1 MNNNTGLDG
10 DSLPE
15 VTVREQR
22 GPSVVWLIPLA
33 ALLIGIWLLFQN
45 WYQQGPTITVQFS
58 SAEGIEAGKTEVRY
72 KAVTVG
78 KVKKLKLD
86 DELKY
91 IEAVIEL
98 NKEIGRHLG
107 NDASFWVVRPRVNRS
122 GVSGLSTLFSG
133 SYIGMDPGTNTDD
146 QSFYAGVERPPVLAP
161 AEDGKRF
168 FLVSDSLGS
177 VDMGAPVFY
186 KQLQVGEVINY
197 ELLQDKDQVRLEVFV
212 RAPYFQYV
220 RTNTRFWNASGVELN
235 MNSAGAEFRM
245 ESLVSV
251 LIGGIAFE
259 TPKTLAAGD
268 VSKEGDVFTLHR
280 NFAGAQEKPYKEK
293 LYYVMY
299 FGGSVRGMEVG
310 SAVEFKGIPIGKVE
324 KIDITLDKATLG
336 VRVPVLVSIQPQYFN
351 ETLTAAEGE
360 VVLNK
365 LVAKGMRAKLETVS
379 FLTGQKVIT
388 LSMEKDPPPATIK
401 VTQFYS
407 EFPTTGSAFEDL
419 PLMATEVMASLDEA
433 LAGINKLV
441 NSGKLDKTV
450 DNLNGVLAE
459 AEQAVKAAKEMLK
472 TVDGKTLP
480 SVTQDVNKITVE
492 LSQTLQKLQS
502 SMGNVDRLTAPHSPT
517 QFQLQEML
525 EEVTTASRAVR
536 SLTET
541 LQRQPASLLRGKQ
554 GD

>member
-10 DSLPE
+10 DNLPE

-22 GPSVVWLIPLA
+22 GLSVAWLIPLA
-33 ALLIGIWLLFQN
+33 AVMIGIWLLFQN

-58 SAEGIEAGKTEVRY
+58 SAEGIEPGKTEVRY
-72 KAVTVG
+72 KEVTVG

-86 DELKY
+86 DELKF

-107 NDASFWVVRPRVNRS
+107 NDARFWVVRPRVNRS

-133 SYIGMDPGTNTDD
+133 SYIGMDPGT
-146 QSFYAGVERPPVLAP
+146 
-161 AEDGKRF
+161 KRF

-186 KQLQVGEVINY
+186 KQLPVGEVINY
-197 ELLQDKDQVRLEVFV
+197 ELLDDNDQVRLEVFI
-212 RAPYFQYV
+212 RAPHFQHV
-220 RTNTRFWNASGVELN
+220 HSNTRFWNASGVEFN

-259 TPKTLAAGD
+259 TPKALAAGE
-268 VSKEGDVFTLHR
+268 VSKENDVFTLHR
-280 NFAGAQEKPYKEK
+280 NFAGAQEKSYKEK

-299 FGGSVRGMEVG
+299 FNGSVRGMEVG

-324 KIDITLDKATLG
+324 KIDITLDKDTLG

-360 VVLNK
+360 VALNK

-388 LSMEKDPPPATIK
+388 LSMEKDPPAATIK

-419 PLMATEVMASLDEA
+419 PLMATEVMVGLDET

-450 DNLNGVLAE
+450 DNLNDVLAE
-459 AEQAVKAAKEMLK
+459 ATQAVKAAKDMLK
-472 TVDGKTLP
+472 TVDAKTLP
-480 SVTQDVNKITVE
+480 SVKDDVHKITAD
-492 LSQTLQKLQS
+492 LSQTLQKLQG
-502 SMGNVDRLTAPHSPT
+502 SMGSIDRLTAPNSPT

-525 EEVTTASRAVR
+525 EEVTAASRSVR

-541 LQRQPASLLRGKQ
+541 LQRQPTSLLRGKQ